1 MALPVIS
8 NVLRIACLWVDTL
21 GTVGVRPVNVFHV
34 HYVTGTASDAAGDVA
49 DAMATSGSDMFD
61 VLYSG
66 LTLTS
71 LSVLPL
77 DGSSA
82 TFDVPIGAVIEGGG
96 AGGVLPQV
104 CTVVSLHTAE
114 RGSRGRGRVYV
125 GPMGE
130 TQVSNGTVA
139 SGSQNTM
146 LVAWGQFHD
155 DLLASP
161 SGSELAIASYVH
173 EDAHPVTNIRVDTVC
188 GTQRRRQNQLR
199 S

>member
-1 MALPVIS
+1 MALPVIA
-8 NVLRIACLWVDTL
+8 NVLRCALEWTDS
-21 GTVGVRPVNVFHV
+21 GATVGVRPVNVFHV

-49 DAMATSGSDMFD
+49 DALATSGSDMFD
-61 VLYSG
+61 VLYTG
-66 LTLTS
+66 LEVNS
-71 LSVLPL
+71 ISVLPL
-77 DGSSA
+77 DGTTA
-82 TFDVPIGAVIEGGG
+82 TFDQPIGATIAGGG
-96 AGGVLPQV
+96 AGGIVPQV
-104 CTVVSLHTAE
+104 CTVVSLHTAQ

-130 TQVSNGTVA
+130 TQIADGHVS
-139 SGSQNTM
+139 SGSANTM

-161 SGSELAIASYVH
+161 SGAELAIASYVH
-173 EDAHPVTNIRVDTVC
+173 ADAHPVTSLRIDSVL